1 MPKDAILET
10 LTLTNQHMADNSYFD
25 TSKAYKDPKCQTK
38 KLHLLVDYYVFSVFQ

>member
-10 LTLTNQHMADNSYFD
+10 LTLTNQHMADTSYFD